1 MKPFHQRIPKT
12 SNIMK
17 TPPATIPTTAPADI
31 PLLPPPDEV
40 SGGGESTR
48 KRIASEE

>member
-1 MKPFHQRIPKT
+1 MKPFHQRIPKI

-31 PLLPPPDEV
+31 PSGKDV
-40 SGGGESTR
+40 SFGGGKSAR
-48 KRIASEE
+48 GVKCY